1 MKHLKRFVALFA
13 ALALVLAMAA
23 PAFAA
28 TGKGNDNNGVITVK
42 GAIVGK
48 EYKIYRIFDLESFD
62 SDKNAYS
69 YKVNND
75 WNGFSAPTYF
85 TLENGYVKWMA
96 AKSETAAAGFAVAAK
111 EYLDAHDSIQPVA
124 KETATATGVKFEN
137 LPLGYYLV
145 VTNVGALCSLNTTA
159 SSVEIREKNG
169 VPTVDKKI
177 VEGSN
182 LVSDNDASIGD
193 TVKYETTINVLD
205 AEPTDYVL
213 HDKMENLELVADSI
227 VVKIGDR
234 TLSKDADYS
243 VSTTNADECT
253 FEITFNSSANLK
265 TNDVVKVTYSATV
278 APSASIGGE
287 GNLNE
292 TYLKYGD
299 KISNKSGTKT
309 FVWKFDVFKYTMTGE
324 QKIQL
329 ADAEFILYKQ
339 VASATA
345 SATKYAQFDST
356 GKLTGWVNDKE
367 NATVLKSKANAN
379 TVVSGLGSGTYYLEE
394 IEAPKG
400 YNKLAAPITIE
411 ISSSKTVGEN
421 LTATIKQNTDPTNG
435 TIEVLNNAGTT
446 LPGTGGIGT
455 TIFYLIGGG
464 LMVAAAVLL
473 IAKKR
478 MENK

>member
-1 MKHLKRFVALFA
+1 MKHLKRFMALFA
-13 ALALVLAMAA
+13 ALALVLAMAV

-28 TGKGNDNNGVITVK
+28 TGKGTDNNGVITVK
-42 GAIVGK
+42 GAIADK

-62 SDKNAYS
+62 SSKNAYS
-69 YKVNND
+69 YKVNSD
-75 WNGFSAPTYF
+75 WSSFSASDYF
-85 TLENGYVKWMA
+85 TLENGYVKWTA
-96 AKSETAAAGFAVAAK
+96 ENTETVAAGFAVAAK
-111 EYLDAHDSIQPVA
+111 TYLDENPSIQPVET
-124 KETATATGVKFEN
+124 KTATATGVKFEN

-159 SSVEIREKNG
+159 PSVEIREKNG

-177 VEGSN
+177 VEGSE

-205 AEPTDYVL
+205 AEPTGYVL
-213 HDKMENLELVADSI
+213 HDRMENLELVEDSI
-227 VVKIGDR
+227 AVKIGDR
-234 TLSKDADYS
+234 TLSKDTDYS
-243 VSTTNADECT
+243 VSTTNEDGCT
-253 FEITFNSSANLK
+253 FEITFNATANLK
-265 TNDVVKVTYSATV
+265 TNDVVKVTYSAKV
-278 APSASIGGE
+278 AASAIIGGE
-287 GNLNE
+287 GNLNK

-299 KISNKSGTKT
+299 KTSSESGAKT
-309 FVWKFDVFKYTMTGE
+309 FVWKFDIFKYTMTGE
-324 QKIQL
+324 QKTQL

-339 VASATA
+339 VE
-345 SATKYAQFDST
+345 SATKYAQFDNA
-356 GKLTGWVNDKE
+356 GRLTKWVDSE
-367 NATVLKSKANAN
+367 EDATILKSKANAN
-379 TVVSGLGSGTYYLEE
+379 TVVSGLGSGTYCLKE

-400 YNKLAAPITIE
+400 YNKLADPITIE
-411 ISSSKTVGEN
+411 ISSSKTAGEN
-421 LTATIKQNTDPTNG
+421 LTATVKQNNTQTSG

>member
-1 MKHLKRFVALFA
+1 MKHMKRFMALFA
-13 ALALVLAMAA
+13 ALALVLAMAV

-28 TGKGNDNNGVITVK
+28 TGKGTDNNGAITVK
-42 GAIVGK
+42 GAIAGK
-48 EYKIYRIFDLESFD
+48 DYKIYRIFDLESFD
-62 SDKNAYS
+62 SSKNAYS
-69 YKVNND
+69 YKVNSD
-75 WNGFSAPTYF
+75 WSSFSASDYF
-85 TLENGYVKWMA
+85 TIENGYVKWTA
-96 AKSETAAAGFAVAAK
+96 ADTEAAAAGFAVAAK
-111 EYLDAHDSIQPVA
+111 TYLDENPTIQPVDT
-124 KETATATGVKFEN
+124 KTATATGVKFEN

-159 SSVEIREKNG
+159 PSVEIREKNG

-177 VEGSN
+177 VEGSE

-205 AEPTDYVL
+205 AEPTGYVL
-213 HDKMENLELVADSI
+213 HDKMDNLELVEDSI
-227 VVKIGDR
+227 AVKIGDK
-234 TLSKDADYS
+234 TLSKGTDYS
-243 VSTTNADECT
+243 VSTTNEDGCT
-253 FEITFNSSANLK
+253 FEITFNASANLK
-265 TNDVVKVTYSATV
+265 TNDVVKVTYSAKV
-278 APSASIGGE
+278 AASAIIGGE
-287 GNLNE
+287 GNLNK

-299 KISNKSGTKT
+299 KTSSESGTKT
-309 FVWKFDVFKYTMTGE
+309 FVWKFDIFKYTMTGE
-324 QKIQL
+324 QKTQL

-339 VASATA
+339 VE
-345 SATKYAQFDST
+345 SATKYAQFDNA
-356 GKLTGWVNDKE
+356 GRLTRWVDSE
-367 NATVLKSKANAN
+367 EAATVLKSKANAN
-379 TVVSGLGSGTYYLEE
+379 TVVSGLGSGTYYLKE

-400 YNKLAAPITIE
+400 YNKLADPITIE
-411 ISSSKTVGEN
+411 ISSSKTAGEN
-421 LTATIKQNTDPTNG
+421 LTATVKQNNTQTSG

>member
-1 MKHLKRFVALFA
+1 MKHMKRFMALFA
-13 ALALVLAMAA
+13 ALALVLAMAV
-23 PAFAA
+23 PAFAE
-28 TGKGNDNNGVITVK
+28 TGKGTDNSGVITVK
-42 GAIVGK
+42 GAIAGK

-62 SDKNAYS
+62 SSKNAYS
-69 YKVNND
+69 YKVNSD

-96 AKSETAAAGFAVAAK
+96 ENSETVAAGFAVAAK
-111 EYLDAHDSIQPVA
+111 AYLDENSSIQPVDT
-124 KETATATGVKFEN
+124 KTATATGVKFEK

-145 VTNVGALCSLNTTA
+145 VTNVGALCSLDTTA
-159 SSVEIREKNG
+159 PSVEIREKNG

-205 AEPTDYVL
+205 AEPTGYVL

-309 FVWKFDVFKYTMTGE
+309 FVWKFDIFKYTMTGE

-446 LPGTGGIGT
+446 LPTTGGIGT